1 MAHRPDSLV
10 IRNGVEN
17 KVTEQKRMFLD
28 VLSKVATV
36 TVACKAVGMNVASVY
51 RWRQED
57 EQFAEDWDNAL
68 TYAFEALESATYLKV
83 AKVLQDDIKR
93 ISMPEAKLIEMLL
106 AGAKPEK
113 YRQRG
118 VEIDN
123 SVNTSNLTI
132 DWASVPDAIFQ
143 AFRDGKLTVEDVY
156 QQTLLIN
163 TQQKTPSSSDEGV

>member
-10 IRNGVEN
+10 IRNSVEN
-17 KVTEQKRMFLD
+17 KVSEQKRLFLD

-57 EQFAEDWDNAL
+57 EDFAKDWDNAL
-68 TYAFEALESATYLKV
+68 TYAFEALESAAYLKV
-83 AKVLQDDIKR
+83 AKTLQSDTQR
-93 ISMPEAKLIEMLL
+93 ISMPEAKLIEMFL

-123 SVNTSNLTI
+123 STHLTI
-132 DWASVPDAIFQ
+132 DWAQVPELIFEQ
-143 AFRDGKLTVEDVY
+143 YQRGELTLEDVY
-156 QQTLLIN
+156 KQTILLN
-163 TQQKTPSSSDEGV
+163 AQQKAPSENEGA